1 MNNKWIRLLTYKK
14 LSYSSEEI
22 QLILENRKIHLEL
35 NQVVTSL
42 ESLREEERELL
53 NDNMEFLRSSMN
65 DFYFSMLM
73 KNNIV
78 IKSFL
83 DRKNRLDK
91 EVEHNK
97 NKRSQVKSKIKSVEK
112 NIDLLQEKVR
122 RNRMEQ
128 DRNISLSEILEHVYH
143 DKV

>member
-1 MNNKWIRLLTYKK
+1 MNNKRIRLLTYKK
-14 LSYSSEEI
+14 FSYSSEEI
-22 QLILENRKIHLEL
+22 QLLLENRKIHLEL

-42 ESLREEERELL
+42 ESLREEERKLL

-91 EVEHNK
+91 EIEHNK

-112 NIDLLQEKVR
+112 NIDLLQERVR
-122 RNRMEQ
+122 SNRMEQ
-128 DRNISLSEILEHVYH
+128 DRDISLSEILEHVYH

>member
-22 QLILENRKIHLEL
+22 QLLLENRKIHLEL

-42 ESLREEERELL
+42 ESLRLEERELL

-97 NKRSQVKSKIKSVEK
+97 NKRSQVRSKIKSVEK

>member
-22 QLILENRKIHLEL
+22 QLLLENRKIHLEL

-42 ESLREEERELL
+42 ESLRLEERELL